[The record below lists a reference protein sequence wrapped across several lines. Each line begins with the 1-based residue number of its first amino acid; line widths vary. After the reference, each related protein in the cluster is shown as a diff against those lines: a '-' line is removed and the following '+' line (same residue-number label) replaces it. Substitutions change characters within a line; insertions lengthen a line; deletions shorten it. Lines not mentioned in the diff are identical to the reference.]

1 MEKIDRKEMLSIVD
15 TVRMRYVADIEGK
28 NAVIVAEDLDDI
40 KDFCKN
46 REVKIYRLAGADT
59 RQDIKGFRY
68 KDTEIVFRS
77 RLMERTIELIESVAG
92 TDTTVLI
99 EGETGVGKGM
109 AAKLIHRNSCR
120 HEAPFMDI
128 NCAAIPEKL
137 LESELFGYEA
147 GSFTGAREEGKPG
160 LFEAAD
166 GGTVFLDE
174 INSLP
179 MPLQVKLL
187 RVIQEREVMRI
198 GGSDYIPVD
207 VRILAASNVELLEAV
222 SAGTFRE
229 DLYYRLNVVPI
240 VIPPLRDRKED
251 IRILGE
257 SFLRKCNAKYG
268 TDKILSEDAWK
279 SLEKYRWPGN
289 VRELENI
296 IERVVI
302 VPQGDVVDQGDIRE
316 MFSDISA
323 DEQFINPLNMTLKEE
338 MNAYEKKIIESRM
351 ASCKTTKEL
360 ARKLGIDKS
369 TLTRK
374 MNKLNI
380 RKK

>member
-99 EGETGVGKGM
+99 EGATGVGKGM

-137 LESELFGYEA
+137 VESELFGYEA

>member
-1 MEKIDRKEMLSIVD
+1 
-15 TVRMRYVADIEGK
+15 
-28 NAVIVAEDLDDI
+28 
-40 KDFCKN
+40 
-46 REVKIYRLAGADT
+46 
-59 RQDIKGFRY
+59 
-68 KDTEIVFRS
+68 
-77 RLMERTIELIESVAG
+77 
-92 TDTTVLI
+92 
-99 EGETGVGKGM
+99 
-109 AAKLIHRNSCR
+109 
-120 HEAPFMDI
+120 
-128 NCAAIPEKL
+128 
-137 LESELFGYEA
+137 
-147 GSFTGAREEGKPG
+147 
-160 LFEAAD
+160 
-166 GGTVFLDE
+166 
-174 INSLP
+174 
-179 MPLQVKLL
+179 
-187 RVIQEREVMRI
+187 
-198 GGSDYIPVD
+198 PVD